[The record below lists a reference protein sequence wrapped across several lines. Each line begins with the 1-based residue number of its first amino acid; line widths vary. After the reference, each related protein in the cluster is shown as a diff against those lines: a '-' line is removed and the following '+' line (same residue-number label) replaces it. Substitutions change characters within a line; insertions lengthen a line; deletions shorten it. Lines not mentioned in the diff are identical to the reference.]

1 MIKKENCC
9 LKVISKRKIRKE
21 EAPLAEGKVVEGF
34 SIIEGTPKENRR
46 KIGNVK
52 EKKRS
57 WKEKEKWEAPNRKR
71 NTI

>member
-57 WKEKEKWEAPNRKR
+57 
-71 NTI
+71 